1 MAAGGKAAGCRL
13 NSREAAT
20 ELPLPRALRLQSGPL
35 GCIPCAMAQSHDPS
49 STLPAFDAASNRLII
64 DLGALADN
72 WRKMDR
78 LSGKARAAAVLKANA
93 YGIGIE
99 PAAETLYAAGARDF
113 FVANAEEGVA
123 LRPLVPDGRIYIL
136 AGMWPGN
143 EQLFF
148 DNGLVPIVNSQ
159 EQLAFFMSV
168 LSERGDHPCVL
179 HVDTGMN
186 RLGLTASEALALA
199 NDPARPASFSP
210 ILVMS
215 HLACADDPEHPL
227 NRRQLESFRA
237 VTAAFEGIESS
248 LANSAGVHLGT
259 DFHFDLTR
267 PGIAVYGGEA
277 VNGLANPMK
286 PVVTAQ
292 ARIIQI
298 RSVRSGETASYGA
311 SAQFSR
317 DSRVAI
323 VAIGYAD
330 GYHRSVSGAGVTLRQ
345 ARPSGA
351 FGFLNGH
358 RVAHLGRVTMDLSLF
373 DVTDLPG
380 NAVRPGDYVE
390 LFGNNVAVDDVARAG
405 GTIGYE
411 MLTSLGHRYERAY
424 IEAGR

>member
-1 MAAGGKAAGCRL
+1 
-13 NSREAAT
+13 
-20 ELPLPRALRLQSGPL
+20 
-35 GCIPCAMAQSHDPS
+35 MAQSHDPS

-358 RVAHLGRVTMDLSLF
+358 RVPHLGRVTMDLSLF